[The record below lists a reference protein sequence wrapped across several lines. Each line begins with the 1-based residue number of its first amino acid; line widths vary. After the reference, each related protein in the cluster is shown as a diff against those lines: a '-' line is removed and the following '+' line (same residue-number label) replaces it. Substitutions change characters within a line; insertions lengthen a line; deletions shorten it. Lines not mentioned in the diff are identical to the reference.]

1 MGQVVDL
8 ERQVTD
14 LQRRIALNQR
24 LIDELSAEGAHERA
38 LIQAEQ
44 GARAWG
50 LQENRREQ
58 GQAPCEVVRPTTQ
71 QRVVFGAEAEQA
83 RELRKVYDDAAEW
96 ARKANA
102 RGR

>member
-1 MGQVVDL
+1 M
-8 ERQVTD
+8 
-14 LQRRIALNQR
+14 NQR

-50 LQENRREQ
+50 LQQNRREQ
-58 GQAPCEVVRPTTQ
+58 GRAPGDSSPPPPAPHTPVLFGREAQDAHELWEVEQ
-71 QRVVFGAEAEQA
+71 QA
-83 RELRKVYDDAAEW
+83 RQWAQRQNERDAW
-96 ARKANA
+96 